1 MRHGHERIEAKEHL
15 ATSEAG
21 AYSEPMNKTVR
32 LDDDVAALVEQAGRE
47 RSMSPETVVNE
58 ALRDRFSRP
67 EVRAPKP
74 ERFETKTFDLGP
86 CLLDNLDDISRV
98 LAIAEGEDYK

>member
-1 MRHGHERIEAKEHL
+1 
-15 ATSEAG
+15 
-21 AYSEPMNKTVR
+21 MNKTVR

-47 RSMSPETVVNE
+47 RSMSLEAVVNE
-58 ALRDRFSRP
+58 ALREGLSRP
-67 EVRAPKP
+67 QVRTPKP

-98 LAIAEGEDYK
+98 LAIAEGEAYK